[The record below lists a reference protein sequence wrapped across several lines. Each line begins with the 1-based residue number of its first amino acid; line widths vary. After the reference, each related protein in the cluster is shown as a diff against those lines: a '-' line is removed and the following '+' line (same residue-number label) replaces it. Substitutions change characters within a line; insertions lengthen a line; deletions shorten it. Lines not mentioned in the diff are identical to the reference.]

1 MAIALATTRQAL
13 ADYYGTLG
21 TFIGAATG
29 DPGGAA
35 TPVGEA
41 TGGTPAYTRIA
52 TTWTSGSDGVI
63 TGLDCSVDVP
73 PGTYDYVLLGLA
85 ATGDQIDNCAATLVD
100 MSLQGRLTI
109 TPTYTQ
115 T

>member
-1 MAIALATTRQAL
+1 
-13 ADYYGTLG
+13 
-21 TFIGAATG
+21 
-29 DPGGAA
+29 
-35 TPVGEA
+35 
-41 TGGTPAYTRIA
+41 
-52 TTWTSGSDGVI
+52 VI